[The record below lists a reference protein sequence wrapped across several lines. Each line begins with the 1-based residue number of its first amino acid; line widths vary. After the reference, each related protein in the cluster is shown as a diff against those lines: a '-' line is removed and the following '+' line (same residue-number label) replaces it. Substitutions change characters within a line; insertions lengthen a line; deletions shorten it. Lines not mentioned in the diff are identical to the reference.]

1 MYRWDSRLYISYL
14 LFHKGHNI
22 SLPSER
28 DQTLGVLTDGGHAAP
43 EARLADQEEER
54 KCPLDQDGLHLA
66 LTVEGAPDHT
76 ARVDQLGLR
85 AVRIVVQTEGLLVAG
100 DGGGGG
106 PSPSPSSTPL
116 DQGVREETEQTNCP
130 ADVDVVHGQHR
141 PASGGQLGGSEPD
154 LVGQEEDVGG
164 EEDGQSLV
172 GRAPTS

>member
-1 MYRWDSRLYISYL
+1 M
-14 LFHKGHNI
+14 
-22 SLPSER
+22 
-28 DQTLGVLTDGGHAAP
+28 
-43 EARLADQEEER
+43 
-54 KCPLDQDGLHLA
+54 
-66 LTVEGAPDHT
+66 
-76 ARVDQLGLR
+76 
-85 AVRIVVQTEGLLVAG
+85 VQTEGLLVAG

-172 GRAPTS
+172 GRAPASRETEKAHHQERGEEDAVVALQKKYNINVTGVFSYILVDLEFIYTILVL